1 LSLDNTKNTFI
12 KTEKNIV
19 KNSDKEIIENKVDL
33 TIKEPIIE
41 LNIEENINETTIENE
56 DIFDFL
62 EAL

>member
-1 LSLDNTKNTFI
+1 MSLDNTKNTFI

-19 KNSDKEIIENKVDL
+19 KNSDKEIVENKVDL

-41 LNIEENINETTIENE
+41 LNIEENINEATIEND
-56 DIFDFL
+56 DIFNFL